1 MFKLLLPLILAAASV
16 SSLVV
21 PRQNP
26 PAAWATDYLEVCLSS
41 SPLYNFLTCILALSG
56 VP

>member
-1 MFKLLLPLILAAASV
+1 MFSNILLAFLLLSSV

-21 PRQNP
+21 PRQGP
-26 PAAWATDYLEVCLSS
+26 PPGWATDYLEVCLFSY
-41 SPLYNFLTCILALSG
+41 PLYTFLTFILALPA